1 MPNGNGPRPGS
12 GRRIGPRVA
21 GGRYSRPD
29 PPPGPAVMT
38 DPARSRPGRVRW
50 LPTIVFL
57 LAAVALM
64 PQALA
69 GQRTF
74 APIDVV
80 AQASPYRDQ
89 AERPDVVNPVQNDVP
104 EAQAVQASFWR
115 DVRHGRFQLWS
126 HATGAGVPTGA
137 LPFSALT
144 APLAVPYLVTPRW
157 YAPGLRSFLTLLM
170 AQWGLYLL
178 ARRLKLGIGPAT
190 VAGVAFAFSGA
201 SLIMLQRVGAV
212 ALGPWVILALLRI
225 VERPTARR
233 AAALAALVAW
243 SWLEGFAAATL
254 FTLYVGFAWT
264 AWAMVDARPRA
275 GRVPRWLAPRAV
287 AMAAGGAVAGLLVA
301 FQALPFS
308 AVVRDSGL
316 LDTRRFDGR
325 FAMGPYTLFGQLD
338 NAVIGGLKG
347 PWVGTANSFEGVG
360 MTGSVVLVGAVV
372 ALAMAARG
380 RLRVHREAARL
391 VPFLGLALVVMVVL
405 CYSGGFLLDL
415 AYGLPGMRSN
425 TIYRHRWFIPLFA
438 SLLLA
443 VTLDHLWRPR
453 PDEQRVERPADVLD
467 RITPPC
473 WARRTAGV
481 ALAAGVV
488 VVARAVPTFAEGLR
502 SFDTTGPVAR
512 AFAAAIGIAALAA
525 LVAAAPRLAPR
536 TSTTAASLALAVVV
550 WLQLAVPMYS
560 WIPMVRTDRYY
571 SSAPL
576 YEDLRS
582 LAGTR
587 WRFLGTGEYTPYLNS
602 AAVEGLLDVRT
613 TPVLDKGYRDLV
625 ASGLPTAFDA
635 DRLKTVVARA
645 DLDPSSP
652 VLDQLGVRY
661 LVLATNDLPLGDATD
676 PVPADAWVAPADV
689 VSLPPVSAPGGVAGV
704 GVAVRL
710 DPALGRAA
718 CTGFVRVGVQRD
730 GQEIG
735 AARRPAWD
743 VEDLADGADLTV
755 AVTGGESVSPEDE
768 LALDVRVE
776 EGSCPALQVGTAAGA
791 PAARV
796 FTTPVDGSWRV
807 VSTRQ
812 GWVYERSGALPLVRL
827 DGGTVLTSQLVSNGV
842 RATVNAE
849 TDTVVTVAQN
859 DDPGWEVRVDG
870 ARVTPVTVDGALVGV
885 PVTAGTH
892 DIRLEYVPEGFR
904 TGRALSAL
912 GLVGLAG
919 LAWGGGAVARVR
931 RGFRTTDDGDDEPD
945 GDDDQP
951 VK

>member
-1 MPNGNGPRPGS
+1 MTEPDRP
-12 GRRIGPRVA
+12 
-21 GGRYSRPD
+21 
-29 PPPGPAVMT
+29 
-38 DPARSRPGRVRW
+38 RPGRVRW

-69 GQRTF
+69 GQRAF
-74 APIDVV
+74 APVDVV
-80 AQASPYRDQ
+80 AQASPFRDR

-115 DVRHGRFQLWS
+115 DVRRGEFQLWS

-157 YAPGLRSFLTLLM
+157 YAPGLRSFLTLLV

-178 ARRLKLGIGPAT
+178 ARRLRLGVGPAT

-212 ALGPWVILALLRI
+212 AVGPWVILALLRI

-233 AAALAALVAW
+233 AGALAALVAW

-254 FTLYVGFAWT
+254 FTLYVGFAWML
-264 AWAMVDARPRA
+264 WALVDARPRD
-275 GRVPRWLAPRAV
+275 GGTVRWLAPRA
-287 AMAAGGAVAGLLVA
+287 AATAAGGAVAGLLVA

-360 MTGSVVLVGAVV
+360 LTGSIALAGAVA
-372 ALAMAARG
+372 ALLLAARG
-380 RLRVHREAARL
+380 RLRVHRDAARV
-391 VPFLGLALVVMVVL
+391 VPFLGLGLVTMAVL

-415 AYGLPGMRSN
+415 AYALPGMRSN

-443 VTLDHLWRPR
+443 VVLDHLWRPR
-453 PDEQRVERPADVLD
+453 TVERPADVLE
-467 RITPPC
+467 RLAPPR
-473 WARRTAGV
+473 WARRAAGV

-488 VVARAVPTFAEGLR
+488 VVARAVPRFVEGLR
-502 SFDTTGPVAR
+502 SFDTAGAVAR
-512 AFAAAIGIAALAA
+512 AFAAAALVAALAA
-525 LVAAAPRLAPR
+525 LVAATPRLAPR
-536 TSTTAASLALAVVV
+536 TSTTAAALALSAVVWV
-550 WLQLAVPMYS
+550 QLAVPMYS
-560 WIPMVRTDRYY
+560 WIPMVPVDRYY

-576 YEDLRS
+576 YEDLRT

-587 WRFLGTGEYTPYLNS
+587 WRFLGTGEYTAYLNS
-602 AAVEGLLDVRT
+602 AAVEGLLDLRT

-625 ASGLPTAFDA
+625 ASGLPTTFDA
-635 DRLKTVVARA
+635 DRLKTVVSRA
-645 DLDPSSP
+645 DLDPRSP
-652 VLDQLGVRY
+652 VLDELSVRY
-661 LVLATNDLPLGDATD
+661 LVLSTSDAPLGDVPD
-676 PVPADAWVAPADV
+676 PEAAEAWVAPDAV
-689 VSLPPVSAPGGVAGV
+689 AALGPLSAPGGVAGV
-704 GVAVRL
+704 GLTVRL
-710 DPALGRAA
+710 DPAAA
-718 CTGFVRVGVQRD
+718 GSATGPCTGFVRVAVRRGD
-730 GQEIG
+730 EELG

-743 VEDLADGADLTV
+743 VEDLPAGADLTV
-755 AVTGGESVSPEDE
+755 AVTGGDNVAPEDE
-768 LALDVRVE
+768 LTLDVRVE
-776 EGSCPALQVGTAAGA
+776 EGSCPALQVGTAGGA
-791 PAARV
+791 PAARL
-796 FTTPVDGSWRV
+796 FSTPVDGAWRV
-807 VSTRQ
+807 VATDQ
-812 GWVYERSGALPLVRL
+812 GWVYERPGALPLVRL
-827 DGGTVLTSQLVSNGV
+827 EAGQVLTSALVSNGV
-842 RATVNAE
+842 RATVNA
-849 TDTVVTVAQN
+849 TADTVVTVAQN
-859 DDPGWEVRVDG
+859 DDPGWEARVDG
-870 ARVTPVTVDGALVGV
+870 VRVEPVTVDGALVGV
-885 PVTAGTH
+885 PVPAGTH
-892 DIRLEYVPEGFR
+892 EIRLDYVPEGFR

-912 GLVGLAG
+912 GLLALAG
-919 LAWGGGAVARVR
+919 LRWGGEAVARVR
-931 RGFRTTDDGDDEPD
+931 RGFRTADDR
-945 GDDDQP
+945 DDDQP